1 MQGALSEVRSRGEV
15 RFSCVGRAV
24 AHCLHLRWLTT
35 LRPRVHIMI
44 RAGRLAFELPQ
55 ILQLLKVGHC
65 FGIPLL
71 SFLSWELGGADVH
84 RHLAAQPEIRA
95 AGYMDCANR
104 KVRA

>member
-1 MQGALSEVRSRGEV
+1 MERT
-15 RFSCVGRAV
+15 V
-24 AHCLHLRWLTT
+24 ADCFHLRWLTT
-35 LRPRVHIMI
+35 LRARVHEMI
-44 RAGRLAFELPQ
+44 GTGRLALELPQ

-65 FGIPLL
+65 FGVPLL

-104 KVRA
+104 KVRAWSES